1 MKNLQK
7 RSVVVENGH
16 PKLPTSSQIEYGEI
30 AVNYAAGYETLSIR
44 NTEDGIATFSSDSL
58 IDSKIESRISGITM
72 NGTAL
77 TVSGGVVDLGVV
89 LTEEEELVISAA
101 LNDLNDRVAEL
112 SADTLNKQDTLIS
125 GTNIKTINGQ
135 SLLGSGDMVISASS
149 ESSGI
154 TSITINGNVFTGDSV
169 NLGDYITQEKE
180 YVISSALNNLNSRV
194 IDLNASVTGKQDTLI
209 SGTNI
214 KTINNQSIL
223 GNGNITIEGGGA
235 TYTAGTGIN
244 IANNIISVTGKQD
257 TLISGTNIKTI
268 NNQSILGS
276 GNITIEGGGGGTE
289 YSAGTN
295 IDITNHVISVTG
307 LSSYELTSNKATTIT
322 SASTHTEYASA
333 KAVYDIVGDIDVALN
348 AILTGTTS

>member
-1 MKNLQK
+1 MKNLHK

-16 PKLPTSSQIEYGEI
+16 PKLPISSQIEYGEI

-44 NTEDGIATFSSDSL
+44 NSEDGIATFSSDSL
-58 IDSKIESRISGITM
+58 ISSKIDTKISGITM

-89 LTEEEELVISAA
+89 LTEEEELVIAAA

-112 SADTLNKQDTLIS
+112 SADTSN
-125 GTNIKTINGQ
+125 
-135 SLLGSGDMVISASS
+135 
-149 ESSGI
+149 
-154 TSITINGNVFTGDSV
+154 
-169 NLGDYITQEKE
+169 
-180 YVISSALNNLNSRV
+180 
-194 IDLNASVTGKQDTLI
+194 KQDTLI

-223 GNGNITIEGGGA
+223 GNGNITIE
-235 TYTAGTGIN
+235 
-244 IANNIISVTGKQD
+244 
-257 TLISGTNIKTI
+257 SG
-268 NNQSILGS
+268 S
-276 GNITIEGGGGGTE
+276 GGTE

-333 KAVYDIVGDIDVALN
+333 KAVYDIVGDIDIALN

>member
-1 MKNLQK
+1 MKNLHK

-44 NTEDGIATFSSDSL
+44 NSEDGIATFSADSL
-58 IDSKIESRISGITM
+58 IENKIESRISGITM

-89 LTEEEELVISAA
+89 LTEEEDLVISAA

-112 SADTLNKQDTLIS
+112 SADTSN
-125 GTNIKTINGQ
+125 
-135 SLLGSGDMVISASS
+135 
-149 ESSGI
+149 
-154 TSITINGNVFTGDSV
+154 
-169 NLGDYITQEKE
+169 
-180 YVISSALNNLNSRV
+180 
-194 IDLNASVTGKQDTLI
+194 KQDTLI

-223 GNGNITIEGGGA
+223 GNGNITIEGGG
-235 TYTAGTGIN
+235 
-244 IANNIISVTGKQD
+244 
-257 TLISGTNIKTI
+257 
-268 NNQSILGS
+268 
-276 GNITIEGGGGGTE
+276 TE

-307 LSSYELTSNKATTIT
+307 LSSYELISNKATTIT

-333 KAVYDIVGDIDVALN
+333 KAVYDIVGDIDVALKT
-348 AILTGTTS
+348 ILTGTTS